1 MRWTLTE
8 DQELVRDSFRGWLE
22 RFAPAET
29 VRGWLDAGDSTEFER
44 RFAAEGWFAVGS
56 PEDCGGQG
64 GGLLELALV
73 AEQLGRAA
81 APSAAWLA
89 TVLAGPALH
98 ARRELASA
106 ALADGEFAV
115 LATDASGPVDA
126 AGHVS
131 VLEGAVPV
139 RAEEGALRGTV
150 ARVLGAD
157 RARRLVVPARS
168 SGGLGLFVVD
178 AADAEVTP
186 RRLVD
191 RSRSVADVRLSGV
204 RGQRLRVDAEEVLAR
219 SALRAAVLAA
229 ADSLGAAERMLEL
242 AVEYSKQRHQF
253 GASIGS
259 FQAVK
264 HAAATMLVAVESAR
278 SIAYFAAVSVEAEH
292 PDAALHAAAAK
303 AQVCASAER
312 VADDALTVHG
322 AIGFTWE
329 HDLQLGYKRAK
340 LNNRLFGG
348 PEVWNERLASALPL
362 LPAAS

>member
-29 VRGWLDAGDSTEFER
+29 VRGWLDARDSTDFER
-44 RFAAEGWFAVGS
+44 RFVAEGWFAVGS

-73 AEQLGRAA
+73 AEQLGRTA

-89 TVLAGPALH
+89 TVLAVPALH

-115 LATDASGPVDA
+115 LATDASGPIDA
-126 AGHVS
+126 IGDASGS
-131 VLEGAVPV
+131 VPV
-139 RAEEGALRGTV
+139 RAEGGVLRGTV

-157 RARRLVVPARS
+157 RARRLVVPAR
-168 SGGLGLFVVD
+168 GADGPDLFVVD
-178 AADAEVTP
+178 AADAVVTA

-191 RSRSVADVRLSGV
+191 RSRSVADVTLSGA
-204 RGQRLRVDAEEVLAR
+204 RGQCLQADVEAVLAR
-219 SALRAAVLAA
+219 AALRAAVLTA
-229 ADSLGAAERMLEL
+229 ADSLGAAERMLDL

-253 GASIGS
+253 GAPIGS

-264 HAAATMLVAVESAR
+264 HAAATMMVAVESAR
-278 SIAYFAAVSVEAEH
+278 SIAYFAAASVDQGH
-292 PDAALHAAAAK
+292 PNAALHAAAAK
-303 AQVCASAER
+303 AQVCASAEQ
-312 VADDALTVHG
+312 VADSALTVHG